1 MFADDSTEFYNS
13 RIRMVQDQ
21 IIKRNIN
28 NEKVIQ
34 AMIKVPR
41 HLFVDTLFAS
51 RAYGDYPL
59 PIGNNQ
65 TISQPFM
72 VALMTDLMDLDN
84 EQRVLEI
91 GTGSGYQTA
100 ILAEIAGK
108 VFSIERIPALAKKAR
123 NLLDQLGYY
132 TVLIQVMDGS
142 GGWSEKAPFDRILV
156 TASSP
161 QIPEPL
167 VEQLVDGGKLVIPVG
182 KGSVQNLKIIEKTG
196 DKMKIED
203 YGGCKFVK
211 LKGKFAWQE

>member
-123 NLLDQLGYY
+123 NLLDQ
-132 TVLIQVMDGS
+132 
-142 GGWSEKAPFDRILV
+142 
-156 TASSP
+156 
-161 QIPEPL
+161 
-167 VEQLVDGGKLVIPVG
+167 
-182 KGSVQNLKIIEKTG
+182 
-196 DKMKIED
+196 
-203 YGGCKFVK
+203 
-211 LKGKFAWQE
+211 